1 MGLFPPQLRQEQ
13 ARQFSLSRLTH
24 FNDPAKS
31 RKTPTQVE
39 VDRAEQS
46 LLRVRADLA
55 SKREELASLKEREAS
70 QAEVAYSESDCDASF
85 P

>member
-1 MGLFPPQLRQEQ
+1 MGLFSPQLRQEQ
-13 ARQFSLSRLTH
+13 ARQFTLSLLTH
-24 FNDPAKS
+24 FDNPAKS

-55 SKREELASLKEREAS
+55 SKKAELASLKEREAS
-70 QAEVAYSESDCDASF
+70 QTEVA
-85 P
+85 